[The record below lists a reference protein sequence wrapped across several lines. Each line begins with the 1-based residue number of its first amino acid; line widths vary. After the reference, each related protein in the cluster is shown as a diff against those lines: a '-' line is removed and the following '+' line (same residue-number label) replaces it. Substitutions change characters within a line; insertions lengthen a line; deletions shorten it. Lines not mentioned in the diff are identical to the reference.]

1 VSSSSPLEG
10 GLLVDKPEGPTSHD
24 MVARARRA
32 LGVRRVG
39 HTGTLDPFASGL
51 LVLLVGR
58 ATRLAEYLDD
68 FPKEYLARARL
79 GVRTDTDDR
88 EGEVVAESPA
98 WEGLDPSRVTAS
110 LEALTGDL
118 DQVPPAYSAKKRGG
132 EAAYRKA
139 RRGETVVLDPVRV
152 RVHEIQVEEVALP
165 WVDFRVVCSTGTYIR
180 ALARDA
186 GESLG
191 VGGHLVSLRRTRIG
205 PFRVEEAFPGDAL
218 DPERAGEATGSPSW
232 WRTPLE
238 LLGHL
243 EGIQVD
249 EEAAARL
256 ASGQGIELPTAPDAG
271 EGVAP
276 VALAVGE
283 RLVAVA
289 ERRGTLLQPRKV
301 FAHD

>member
-1 VSSSSPLEG
+1 VSSPSPLQG

-24 MVARARRA
+24 MVARARKT
-32 LGVRRVG
+32 LGTRRIG

-51 LVLLVGR
+51 LVLLVGT

-68 FPKEYLARARL
+68 LPKEYRARARL

-88 EGEVVAESPA
+88 EGTVVSESPGWA
-98 WEGLDPSRVTAS
+98 RLDPAGVRAA
-110 LEALTGDL
+110 LEALTGEL
-118 DQVPPAYSAKKRGG
+118 DQIPPAYSAKKRGG

-139 RRGETVVLDPVRV
+139 RRGEPVVLDPVRV

-205 PFRVEEAFPGDAL
+205 PFRVEEAFPGDRL
-218 DPERAGEATGSPSW
+218 DPERAGEATGSPAW
-232 WRTPLE
+232 KTPLE

-249 EEAAARL
+249 EEAAVRL
-256 ASGQGIELPTAPDAG
+256 ASGQGIELPTGLTAG
-271 EGVAP
+271 EGTAP
-276 VALAVGE
+276 VALALGE

-289 ERRGTLLQPRKV
+289 ELRGTLLRPRKV

>member
-1 VSSSSPLEG
+1 VSSPSPLQG

-79 GVRTDTDDR
+79 GIRTDTDDR
-88 EGEVVAESPA
+88 EGEVVAETPG
-98 WEGLDPSRVTAS
+98 WEGLDPARVIAS
-110 LEALTGDL
+110 LQSFTGDL

-139 RRGETVVLDPVRV
+139 RRGETVGLDPVRV
-152 RVHEIQVEEVALP
+152 RVHQIRVEEVALP

-186 GESLG
+186 GEALG
-191 VGGHLVSLRRTRIG
+191 VGAHLVSLRRTRIG
-205 PFRVEEAFPGDAL
+205 PFSVDDALPGDRL
-218 DPERAGEATGSPSW
+218 DREGAREVMSTAA

-238 LLGHL
+238 LVEHL
-243 EGIQVD
+243 ERIQVD
-249 EEAAARL
+249 EEGAARL
-256 ASGQGIELPTAPDAG
+256 VSGQGVEQTDEDRAG
-271 EGVAP
+271 DGP
-276 VALAVGE
+276 VAVALGD
-283 RLVAVA
+283 RLVAVGA
-289 ERRGTLLQPRKV
+289 RCGSSIRPRKV